1 MRTPRARCVKEISDL
16 LWQRA
21 LGAVGLGQKVEL
33 HATSGAGMSL
43 SEVVIAAAVL
53 LVVSIGTLPL
63 LIRSTFNNI
72 HGLDSTQASQHAIS
86 GHESLLVLAV
96 DDRRFEL
103 GDPLPEHTVRPTAAG
118 PGDEMLLGDV
128 YWDRGA
134 RAPSPVAVRLGDG
147 DWIADP
153 SAAQDLVFWRRR
165 SVIRQY
171 SYADISDGVIDAG
184 NPDQLATLGDARL
197 FDSPLASD
205 AESSS
210 AHFKE
215 QEIQLESQRAGGAN
229 LGARSLRTR
238 IVRTF

>member
-1 MRTPRARCVKEISDL
+1 MQTPSRSEK
-16 LWQRA
+16 
-21 LGAVGLGQKVEL
+21 
-33 HATSGAGMSL
+33 GMSL
-43 SEVVIAAAVL
+43 IEVTIAAAVL

-63 LIRSTFNNI
+63 FIRSTFNNI

-86 GHESLLVLAV
+86 GHEGLLMLAV

-103 GDPLPEHTVRPTAAG
+103 ADPLPEHTVRSAAAG
-118 PGDEMLLGDV
+118 GDEMLLGDV

-134 RAPSPVAVRLGDG
+134 RAPSPVAVRVGDG
-147 DWIADP
+147 DWIADR

-171 SYADISDGVIDAG
+171 TYADISDGVIDAA
-184 NPDQLATLGDARL
+184 NPDQLTTLGDARL
-197 FDSPLASD
+197 FDSPLARG
-205 AESSS
+205 AEASL

-215 QEIQLESQRAGGAN
+215 QEIQLESQRAGGGD
-229 LGARSLRTR
+229 LGAGSLRTR

>member
-1 MRTPRARCVKEISDL
+1 MSI
-16 LWQRA
+16 
-21 LGAVGLGQKVEL
+21 
-33 HATSGAGMSL
+33 TSADRRQSGMSL
-43 SEVVIAAAVL
+43 IETVIASAVL

-63 LIRSTFNNI
+63 FIRSTFNNV

-86 GHESLLVLAV
+86 GHEDLMVLAV

-103 GDPLPEHTVRPTAAG
+103 ANPLPEQTVRPAGAG

-128 YWDRGA
+128 WWDRGA
-134 RAPSPVAVRLGDG
+134 RAPNPVAVRVGDG

-153 SAAQDLVFWRRR
+153 SAAQGLVFWRRR
-165 SVIRQY
+165 SLIRQY

-205 AESSS
+205 AEASR

-215 QEIQLESQRAGGAN
+215 QEIQLESQRAGGEN
-229 LGARSLRTR
+229 LGAGSLRTR

>member
-1 MRTPRARCVKEISDL
+1 M
-16 LWQRA
+16 
-21 LGAVGLGQKVEL
+21 
-33 HATSGAGMSL
+33 
-43 SEVVIAAAVL
+43 L

-63 LIRSTFNNI
+63 FVRSAFNNVS
-72 HGLDSTQASQHAIS
+72 GLDSTRASQHAIS

-103 GDPLPEHTVRPTAAG
+103 DDPLPEHTVRPTATG

-134 RAPSPVAVRLGDG
+134 RAPSPIAVRVGDG
-147 DWIADP
+147 DWIVDP

-165 SVIRQY
+165 SLIRQY
-171 SYADISDGVIDAG
+171 TYADISDGVIDAA
-184 NPDQLATLGDARL
+184 NPDQLVTLGDARL
-197 FDSPLASD
+197 FDNPLASG

-215 QEIQLESQRAGGAN
+215 QEVQLESRRAGGAD
-229 LGARSLRTR
+229 LGAGSLRTR

>member
-1 MRTPRARCVKEISDL
+1 MKAPSRS
-16 LWQRA
+16 
-21 LGAVGLGQKVEL
+21 
-33 HATSGAGMSL
+33 AGMSL
-43 SEVVIAAAVL
+43 IETVIASAVL
-53 LVVSIGTLPL
+53 LVAAIGTLPL
-63 LIRSTFNNI
+63 LIRATFNNI
-72 HGLDSTQASQHAIS
+72 HGLDSTQASQHAVS

-103 GDPLPEHTVRPTAAG
+103 ADPLPEHTVRSAAIG
-118 PGDEMLLGDV
+118 TGDEMLLGDV

-134 RAPSPVAVRLGDG
+134 RAPSPEAIRIGDG

-153 SAAQDLVFWRRR
+153 AAAQDLVFWRRR

-171 SYADISDGVIDAG
+171 TYADISDGVIDAG
-184 NPDQLATLGDARL
+184 NPNQLATLGDSRL
-197 FDSPLASD
+197 FDNPLARD

-215 QEIQLESQRAGGAN
+215 QEIQLESQRAGGDD
-229 LGARSLRTR
+229 LGAGSLRTR